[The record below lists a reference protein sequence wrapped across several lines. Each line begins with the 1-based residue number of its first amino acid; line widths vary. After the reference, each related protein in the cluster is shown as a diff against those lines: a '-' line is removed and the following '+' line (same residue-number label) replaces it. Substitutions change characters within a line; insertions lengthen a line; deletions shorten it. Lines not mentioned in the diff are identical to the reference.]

1 MLDTPVRSEK
11 RENENFQ
18 NTSMSK
24 GLNDTTAIL
33 ESADRHVQL
42 EAVFDHNDFSE
53 KRSGNKTKGSMNNLL
68 KANPQF
74 STGRPSAMT

>member
-42 EAVFDHNDFSE
+42 EAVFDFSE